1 MSENAVAVK
10 AKKVEAVTEELKKA
24 SSIVIVN
31 YRGLTV
37 AEVTDLRKQL
47 RDEGV
52 KMEVVKNKVMDR
64 AAVNAGFED
73 LKPTFAGPTAVV
85 FSSEDPVA
93 GPKIVHNF
101 AKTNDQ
107 LKLKGGVIDGEV
119 ASLDEITAY
128 AALPSRDELLS
139 TLANILQAPIRNFA
153 YGVKAIADK
162 KQSDDGDAA

>member
-1 MSENAVAVK
+1 MSEQTVAVK
-10 AKKVEAVTEELKKA
+10 AKKVASVTEELKNA
-24 SSIVIVN
+24 SSIVIIN

-52 KMEVVKNKVMDR
+52 KMEVIKNKVMDR
-64 AAVNAGFED
+64 AATDAGFED
-73 LKPTFAGPTAVV
+73 LKPTFNGPTAVV

-101 AKTNDQ
+101 AKANDK

-128 AALPSRDELLS
+128 AALPSREELLS
-139 TLANILQAPIRNFA
+139 TLANILQAPVRNFA